1 MSEVERHSR
10 DSVPTAAGAL
20 AFRAKSAGLQLRR
33 RALNLLVRRQARH
46 RRGETLD
53 GARVIAE
60 SRSKLW
66 AEGSAAERALQ
77 AGKVHNLRL
86 AVRRLDG
93 VEVPAGAVFSF
104 WTHVGRASR
113 RKGFARGRELRE
125 GCVIATVGGGLCQL
139 SNALYDAALQ
149 ADFEIV
155 ERHAHTR
162 VVPGS
167 HAEAGRDATVFWN
180 YVDLRWRAP
189 QAFRIEASL
198 DRDQLVVRFRADA
211 VRREKT
217 RTLHALQTNALT
229 NSTPRADGDCTT
241 CGVLECFRHV
251 GSGVGDGKANGL
263 SVGVIESAA
272 GDLADGAGNGLA
284 AGAIRGVVDSAEARF
299 GRTAFLVDGF
309 WPEFDEYIRAERSR
323 EDAIFLPLDGKRF
336 GRANYAWDTRGFGEV
351 RERRLA
357 TLWRSLA
364 SRRLASQ
371 GARRQMSLLRHAEKL
386 AEGYARA
393 LAFDVTR
400 VVVMQHLLPFLWRG
414 GHLGGRSFDV
424 LMCGLPLARL
434 HETLDRAA
442 ALHPESP
449 TLADFRADGRLV
461 RDETEAL
468 AAARRVITPH
478 ALVASLFGERA
489 ALLDWHLPRAVR
501 EGSRGADVR
510 GGESGARAF
519 GRGTRVVFPGPTVG
533 RKGAYE
539 VREAARRLELSI
551 VVAGGQPE
559 GEGFWNGVAVERREW
574 KECLRDAG
582 VVVMPAFVEH
592 RPRRLLEAVA
602 RGVPVVASAACGLGE
617 TAGVVNVR
625 AGDVDALCGGIE
637 KALAFETATDVV
649 TRSAASPVV

>member
-1 MSEVERHSR
+1 MSEAERHSR
-10 DSVPTAAGAL
+10 DSIPTVADAL

-33 RALNLLVRRQARH
+33 RALNLLVRRHTRYG
-46 RRGETLD
+46 RGETLA

-66 AEGSAAERALQ
+66 AEGNVAERALQ

-93 VEVPAGAVFSF
+93 VEVPSGAVFSF
-104 WTHVGRASR
+104 WAHVGRASR
-113 RKGFARGRELRE
+113 RRGFARGRELRE

-198 DRDQLVVRFRADA
+198 DRDQLVVRFRAGAVRFRSDA

-217 RTLHALQTNALT
+217 RTLHALQTNTVT
-229 NSTPRADGDCTT
+229 NSTPHADGDCTT
-241 CGVLECFRHV
+241 CGVLDCFRHAGRDGLEDDAV
-251 GSGVGDGKANGL
+251 GGL
-263 SVGVIESAA
+263 TK
-272 GDLADGAGNGLA
+272 LAFGGLA
-284 AGAIRGVVDSAEARF
+284 AGAVRGVIDSAEASF
-299 GRTAFLVDGF
+299 GRTAFLVDEF
-309 WPEFDEYIRAERSR
+309 WPEFDEYVSAERSR

-336 GRANYAWDTRGFGEV
+336 GRVNYAWDTRGFGEV

-386 AEGYARA
+386 AAGYARA
-393 LAFDVTR
+393 LAFDVTH

-468 AAARRVITPH
+468 AAARRVVTPH

-489 ALLDWHLPRAVR
+489 VLLDWHLPRLVR
-501 EGSRGADVR
+501 EGNRGADAR
-510 GGESGARAF
+510 GGESGARVF
-519 GRGTRVVFPGPTVG
+519 RRGTRVVFPGPTVG

-539 VREAARRLELSI
+539 VREAARRSGLSI
-551 VVAGGQPE
+551 VVAGAQPE
-559 GEGFWNGVAVERREW
+559 GEGFWDGVAVERREW
-574 KECLRDAG
+574 KDCLRDAG

-602 RGVPVVASAACGLGE
+602 RGVPVVASVNCGLGE

-637 KALAFETATDVV
+637 KALAFGAT
-649 TRSAASPVV
+649 SPVECSELRLGV